1 MRLELKLKI
10 KKKWRGFYKN
20 FYKKEE
26 KQVLNQTQKNN
37 IIKAYKEHKSIG
49 KVRLITNFN
58 YRTIKKYLIEAG
70 FDIKPE
76 IKRTGV
82 ILTIDNK
89 DYVFDSVTA
98 AARFLTSRDE
108 EKKKS
113 LLRNAATFEEG
124 YNYKVLKHT
133 SYRRY
138 LNYALEG
145 VLDEKFNRTFDWEV
159 KKNG

>member
-1 MRLELKLKI
+1 MLTHRQ
-10 KKKWRGFYKN
+10 
-20 FYKKEE
+20 
-26 KQVLNQTQKNN
+26 KQN
-37 IIKAYKEHKSIG
+37 IIKAYKEHNSIE
-49 KVRLITNFN
+49 KVRLITGFN

-70 FDIKPE
+70 FEIDPE

-82 ILTIDNK
+82 ILTIGK
-89 DYVFDSVTA
+89 DIYNFDSVTS
-98 AARFLTSRDE
+98 AARFLTRRDE

-113 LLRNAATFEEG
+113 LLKNAATFDEG
-124 YNYKVLKHT
+124 YAYKVLKDT

-145 VLDEKFNRTFDWEV
+145 VLDEKLIRSFDWEV

>member
-1 MRLELKLKI
+1 M
-10 KKKWRGFYKN
+10 
-20 FYKKEE
+20 
-26 KQVLNQTQKNN
+26 LNQTQKNN
-37 IIKAYKEHKSIG
+37 IINAYREHKSIE

-82 ILTIDNK
+82 TLTIDNK

-98 AARFLTSRDE
+98 AARFLTRRDE

-124 YNYKVLKHT
+124 YTYKVLKDT

-145 VLDEKFNRTFDWEV
+145 VLDEMFNRTFDWEV